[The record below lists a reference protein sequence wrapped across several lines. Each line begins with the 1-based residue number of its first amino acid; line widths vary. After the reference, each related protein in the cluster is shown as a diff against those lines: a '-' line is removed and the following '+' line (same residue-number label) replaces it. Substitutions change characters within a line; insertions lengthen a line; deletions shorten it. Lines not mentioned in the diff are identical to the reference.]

1 MRTMII
7 MTTEM
12 MQVNYSTGLVKVNF
26 LHAPAVL
33 TPEKL
38 HDPPYTLVGSQT

>member
-1 MRTMII
+1 MRKMII
-7 MTTEM
+7 MTREM

-26 LHAPAVL
+26 LHAAAAL

-38 HDPPYTLVGSQT
+38 HPPYTLVGSQT